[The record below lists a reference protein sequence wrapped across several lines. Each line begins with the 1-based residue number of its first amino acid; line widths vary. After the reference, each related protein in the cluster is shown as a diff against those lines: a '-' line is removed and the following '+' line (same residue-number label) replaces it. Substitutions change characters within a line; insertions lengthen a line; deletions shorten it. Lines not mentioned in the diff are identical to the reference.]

1 MDSALLS
8 SSDVYLLEATEW
20 PKGSQASSGVWR
32 VRGYFYKGGKNGAFK
47 SSAFYQRLD
56 SVPIFRLVHFLKKV
70 ENAENLFT
78 G

>member
-1 MDSALLS
+1 MTVS
-8 SSDVYLLEATEW
+8 VQT
-20 PKGSQASSGVWR
+20 
-32 VRGYFYKGGKNGAFK
+32 RGYFYKGGKNGVFK